1 MRRRHRE
8 TIVLSLTL
16 AALVGGLVGCDEQ
29 AAEPPPPPP
38 SPTATP
44 EAGAEREPAAQA
56 MERTPASATEL
67 TVTDYTELR
76 LQLGFGE
83 LTSASPAADRAGF
96 WRQADAEAPLLSEGL
111 LRGPDTAGLLEEHG
125 FGEDDVAWEARFSGP
140 DGEGW
145 VVAFR
150 DDLPMDGVVSAVGLG
165 EGPLDGATVWRE
177 AHLVTSED
185 REPGE
190 DSWAMDPELLSL
202 VGIGAGATYV
212 SRECVPGD
220 PVDGLDELGP
230 FSITFGATL
239 ATARLGPL
247 RDDAFERADLAGP
260 AFTDAFASPVADPHS
275 GRLGWT
281 LADAPAAAALTLAG
295 DLPFAVCAG

>member
-8 TIVLSLTL
+8 GIVLAL
-16 AALVGGLVGCDEQ
+16 AVVVASGLLAGCDEQ
-29 AAEPPPPPP
+29 APEPPPPPP

-44 EAGAEREPAAQA
+44 EAGAEREPAALA
-56 MERTPASATEL
+56 MERVPASATEL
-67 TVTDYTELR
+67 SVTDYTELR

-83 LTSASPAADRAGF
+83 ITDATPAAERAAF
-96 WRQADAEAPLLSEGL
+96 WQQADEEAPLLSEGL
-111 LRGPDTAGLLEEHG
+111 LRGPEAANLQGEFG

-145 VVAFR
+145 VLAFR
-150 DDLPMDGVVSAVGLG
+150 DDLPMDGVARAVELG
-165 EGPLDGATVWRE
+165 EGPLEGGTVLRE
-177 AHLVTSED
+177 AHLVTSGE

-190 DSWAMDPELLSL
+190 DSWAEDPELLSL

-230 FSITFGATL
+230 FSVTFGATL
-239 ATARLGPL
+239 VTARLGPL
-247 RDDAFERADLAGP
+247 RNDAFERAELAGP
-260 AFTDAFASPVADPHS
+260 EFTRAFASPVADPHT
-275 GRLGWT
+275 GRIGWT
-281 LADAPAAAALTLAG
+281 LADGPAAAALTLARE
-295 DLPFAVCAG
+295 LPFAVCAD